1 MTYFKYVLVGLLTV
15 AVAYLTLCLFT
26 PNRLVISQTII
37 INAPIDSVFRNV
49 NEIEQWPQWHPWF
62 LDMDTARYSVTAGT
76 KPKIKW
82 LSENEKGG
90 RIEIIG
96 FEKNQN
102 IQTSLTYEKEDYEK
116 VNQGEFLFEVQGNRT
131 LVSWILVGTEYPFLL
146 KPSTIVLKGIFTS
159 NYEKGLKNLKAYSEG
174 VPLPKKRRID
184 Q

>member
-26 PNRLVISQTII
+26 PDRLVISQTIV
-37 INAPIDSVFRNV
+37 INAPVDSVYKNV
-49 NEIEQWPQWHPWF
+49 VNIEKWSKWHPWF
-62 LDMDTARYSVTAGT
+62 LDLDTARYSIALEPQPT
-76 KPKIKW
+76 IKW
-82 LSENEKGG
+82 VSENEKGG
-90 RIEIIG
+90 QIEIIG
-96 FEKNQN
+96 FEQHKN
-102 IQTSLTYEKEDYEK
+102 IQTSLTYEKEDFKK
-116 VNQGEFLFEVQGNRT
+116 VNQGEFLFENQGNRT

-174 VPLPKKRRID
+174 IPLPKKRRID